1 MNGLAALN
9 TIEECRMYNF
19 PTRQK
24 EIKHRESTKTDA
36 LHTEEEISAVANYF
50 KSCIEECT
58 TFKKETMAKRNLAMF
73 ICGINIGLRG
83 GDLCKLT
90 WNTFFDDDWEWRYK
104 DIIIQRNII

>member
-1 MNGLAALN
+1 MSGLVALN
-9 TIEECRMYNF
+9 IVEECRMYNF

-58 TFKKETMAKRNLAMF
+58 TFKLSL
-73 ICGINIGLRG
+73 IHI
-83 GDLCKLT
+83 
-90 WNTFFDDDWEWRYK
+90 
-104 DIIIQRNII
+104 